1 MKSILT
7 LGLISFALTF
17 CGLGDRLK
25 QLTGSP
31 GSNSNTA
38 TTNSGSNSA
47 SNPSNS
53 STSTASVEK
62 PTLTAEQQTILDTGI
77 EAKWDDQGISWRL
90 PMGWSKM
97 DVKKETFNYK
107 SSDNAFLLVNISV
120 MPDSFPMDV
129 SLKAY
134 HDQALQQLKNGKYES
149 VRMLEIDGIQG
160 VEFTEAPPEGKDD
173 PRRRQ
178 WIAYRTYLGQKQ
190 MLNVMTSTKGSNF
203 EKHKDDFPAILY
215 SMKLV
220 K

>member
-1 MKSILT
+1 MKSLVT

-25 QLTGSP
+25 QLTGAP
-31 GSNSNTA
+31 DANSNTA
-38 TTNSGSNSA
+38 STNSNSNSA
-47 SNPSNS
+47 TKS
-53 STSTASVEK
+53 SSSDTVEK
-62 PTLTAEQQTILDTGI
+62 PKLTSQQQTILDTGI
-77 EAKWDDQGISWRL
+77 EAKWDDQGITWRL

-97 DVKKETFNYK
+97 DVKKESFNYK
-107 SSDNAFLLVNISV
+107 SSDNAFLLVNISP
-120 MPDSFPMDV
+120 MPDTFPMDV
-129 SLKAY
+129 SLTAY
-134 HDQALQQLKNGKYES
+134 FDQAMQQLKNGKYES
-149 VRMLEIDGIQG
+149 VRMLEIDGVQG

-173 PRRRQ
+173 PRRHQ

-190 MLNVMTSTKGSNF
+190 MLNVMTSTKGTNF